1 MSQLKKIKDK
11 VYILKKW
18 GDIIFKYPE
27 LSLRKVDYDLYWKD
41 KRGTSIGGLSSW
53 QKDRA
58 DITLRVLEKV
68 REPVDIIDIGGQ
80 STRPGSELISA
91 DEEIERVIPA
101 IKAIAEKN
109 PKAFISIDTFYSKVA
124 AAAVDAGASIVNDI
138 SAGSMDN
145 KMIATVAELKVPYI
159 LMHMK
164 GTPQTMQQNA
174 IYKDVT
180 LDVLDFFISKTHE
193 LQNAGIV
200 DIIIDPG
207 FGFAKTIDQNFELL
221 KNLSAFKMLDKAI
234 MLGISRKSTIYKTL
248 GVNADEALNGTTV
261 LNTIGLMNGASI
273 LRVHDV
279 KEAKEAIKLY
289 SATYK

>member
-1 MSQLKKIKDK
+1 
-11 VYILKKW
+11 
-18 GDIIFKYPE
+18 
-27 LSLRKVDYDLYWKD
+27 
-41 KRGTSIGGLSSW
+41 
-53 QKDRA
+53 
-58 DITLRVLEKV
+58 
-68 REPVDIIDIGGQ
+68 
-80 STRPGSELISA
+80 
-91 DEEIERVIPA
+91 
-101 IKAIAEKN
+101 
-109 PKAFISIDTFYSKVA
+109 
-124 AAAVDAGASIVNDI
+124 
-138 SAGSMDN
+138 
-145 KMIATVAELKVPYI
+145 
-159 LMHMK
+159 MK

-174 IYKDVT
+174 IYENVT
-180 LDVLDFFISKTHE
+180 LEVLDHFISKTHE

-248 GVNADEALNGTTV
+248 GVNADEAINGTSV